1 MTSENT
7 TEVVS
12 SETTEITTEET
23 TEVTTEE
30 VAYEPV
36 ADDKWPELLKG
47 DLSKEEF
54 QYMLSV
60 GANIYYYGGEK
71 KLRNFNA
78 GDINIHL
85 LLGCP
90 GVVYRIWKKRK

>member
-71 KLRNFNA
+71 KLRNFRCRQ
-78 GDINIHL
+78 DISSIRL
-85 LLGCP
+85 QCRCIP
-90 GVVYRIWKKRK
+90 RQ